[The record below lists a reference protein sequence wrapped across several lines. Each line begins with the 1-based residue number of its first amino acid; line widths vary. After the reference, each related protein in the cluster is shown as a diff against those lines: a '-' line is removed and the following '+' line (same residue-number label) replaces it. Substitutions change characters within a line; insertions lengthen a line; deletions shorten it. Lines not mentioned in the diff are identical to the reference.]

1 MNLSEYTRRSVLSLV
16 IAALLAAFVGTI
28 HAQQQHAPLRVAAA
42 ADLQFALKDI
52 AQQYDRQTGQ
62 KVEITFGSSGN
73 FFAQL
78 QNGAPF
84 DVFFAADIDYPNRL
98 QQAHL
103 IEPGS
108 LLKYAVGR
116 IVIWMPAES
125 KVDLLTEK
133 WNALLDPSVQ
143 KIAIANPEHAPYGRA
158 AIDALKRAGLYDKIQ
173 PKLVYGENISQAAQF
188 VQSGNA
194 QAGIIALSLA
204 VSPAMKSGQR
214 WGVPVDRYAPI
225 EQAAVILKSS
235 EDKVAARAF
244 LKFVASDDGQRILGS
259 YGFALPN
266 NASPAN

>member
-1 MNLSEYTRRSVLSLV
+1 MEFLKHTRRFFLSLAA
-16 IAALLAAFVGTI
+16 IALLASSFGVLR
-28 HAQQQHAPLRVAAA
+28 AQKQQTPLRVAAA

-52 AQQYDRQTGQ
+52 AQQYEHQTGH

-84 DVFFAADIDYPNRL
+84 DVFFSADIDYPRRL
-98 QQAHL
+98 QQASLTESDSFMKYAIGRLVIWVPADSKINL
-103 IEPGS
+103 IE
-108 LLKYAVGR
+108 R
-116 IVIWMPAES
+116 
-125 KVDLLTEK
+125 K

-158 AIDALKRAGLYDKIQ
+158 AVEALTRAGIYEKVQ

-204 VSPAMKSGQR
+204 VSPAMKDGQR
-214 WGVPVDRYAPI
+214 WGVPIDEYAPI
-225 EQAAVILKSS
+225 EQAAVILKSAR
-235 EDKVAARAF
+235 DKDASRSF
-244 LKFVASDDGQRILGS
+244 LKFVAIDDGQRILGS

-266 NASPAN
+266 VASPVN